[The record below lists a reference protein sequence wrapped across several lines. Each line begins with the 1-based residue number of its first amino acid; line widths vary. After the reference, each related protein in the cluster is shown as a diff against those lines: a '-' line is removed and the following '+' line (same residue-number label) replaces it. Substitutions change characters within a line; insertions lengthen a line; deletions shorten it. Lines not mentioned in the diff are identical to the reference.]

1 MNTTF
6 KIDLTGY
13 NNRIKDG
20 NYNFCIK
27 NIKQEVSQ
35 KGNTYFLTELTTVID
50 KFSKTIFVN
59 LFEKSVGELYCI
71 IEFGFVKQQEIEVDL
86 NSLIGKEFNAN
97 LRTKNNTYNGKVYE
111 TYTISNFR
119 QIDTSTEP
127 TEEDDIPF

>member
-13 NNRIKDG
+13 NRIKDG

-111 TYTISNFR
+111 KYTISNFR